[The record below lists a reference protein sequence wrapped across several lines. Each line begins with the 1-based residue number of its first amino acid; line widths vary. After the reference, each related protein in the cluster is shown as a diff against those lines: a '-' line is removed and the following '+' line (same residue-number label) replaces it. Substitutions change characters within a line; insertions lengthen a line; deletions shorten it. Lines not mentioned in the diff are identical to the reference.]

1 MITTFYA
8 TSQFISTQR
17 GADETRM
24 VFGMNELLPR
34 FIPWN
39 YKKNLCMR
47 NSSYGQTSFDL
58 WSN

>member
-39 YKKNLCMR
+39 FKKKSL
-47 NSSYGQTSFDL
+47 YEEFIL
-58 WSN
+58 WPDEF